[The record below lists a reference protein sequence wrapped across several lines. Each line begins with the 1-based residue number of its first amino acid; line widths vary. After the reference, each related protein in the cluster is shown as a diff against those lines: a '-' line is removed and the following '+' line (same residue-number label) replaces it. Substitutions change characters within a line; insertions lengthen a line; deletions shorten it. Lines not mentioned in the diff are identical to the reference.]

1 MNHPRHLEPS
11 SCSPRKT
18 YTAIV
23 QTSTGRHQR
32 ILRRVGGSKPWVYE
46 VSPEEGNTRRA
57 LDSDVFEVAEIDP
70 GVNDQLQ
77 RALAEVDRLTDAL
90 TITTRCPHC
99 ESTGMT
105 TERVREIARE
115 IAREEIASALS
126 RAQP

>member
-1 MNHPRHLEPS
+1 MTYPRRLEPS

-46 VSPEEGNTRRA
+46 VSPEEGSTRRA
-57 LDSDVFEVAEIDP
+57 LDSDVFEVTEIDP
-70 GVNDQLQ
+70 GVNDHLR

-90 TITTRCPHC
+90 ASTRCPHC

-105 TERVREIARE
+105 TERVREIARQE
-115 IAREEIASALS
+115 ISSALS